1 MLDNGRKARAAW
13 NETVPANM
21 CHYEEARRRLVEGE
35 RLVAGW
41 GELIA
46 RMQADG
52 HDVTVAR
59 SLLKTFEHELED
71 RMRKLARFG
80 VMKLVLQRRQ
90 VSCRFRN
97 LISCRLFIYKRL
109 LLASDCVQTQPKLQ
123 GRRRHAAATRC
134 AHRIDLHS
142 CRSRYSCEP
151 GQQMQQLDDRRSTK
165 VLDEAEF
172 SITVGPV

>member
-59 SLLKTFEHELED
+59 SLLKSFEHELED

-80 VMKLVLQRRQ
+80 SPV
-90 VSCRFRN
+90 
-97 LISCRLFIYKRL
+97 
-109 LLASDCVQTQPKLQ
+109 P
-123 GRRRHAAATRC
+123 GRRSVDPRVMPPTTPTGARLSSPVVFAVEILSWATIGFSILRS
-134 AHRIDLHS
+134 L
-142 CRSRYSCEP
+142 SRYLGTGQRGTVP
-151 GQQMQQLDDRRSTK
+151 GPLRGRAVQPEGSQERRRLGAVEQSRR
-165 VLDEAEF
+165 
-172 SITVGPV
+172 G

>member
-59 SLLKTFEHELED
+59 SLLKSFENSRIECENW
-71 RMRKLARFG
+71 RG
-80 VMKLVLQRRQ
+80 LVLPCRGAGRLTQGSCPPRHRPALVCHRLWCSRSKSSAGRQ
-90 VSCRFRN
+90 SVCR
-97 LISCRLFIYKRL
+97 
-109 LLASDCVQTQPKLQ
+109 
-123 GRRRHAAATRC
+123 
-134 AHRIDLHS
+134 
-142 CRSRYSCEP
+142 
-151 GQQMQQLDDRRSTK
+151 
-165 VLDEAEF
+165 
-172 SITVGPV
+172 